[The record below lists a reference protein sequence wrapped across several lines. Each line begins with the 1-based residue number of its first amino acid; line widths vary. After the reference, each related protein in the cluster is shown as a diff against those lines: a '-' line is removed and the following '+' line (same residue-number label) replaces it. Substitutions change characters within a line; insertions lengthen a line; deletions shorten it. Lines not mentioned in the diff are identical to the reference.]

1 MRGLHARTFFA
12 MAFAC
17 SQLLLTPALAQ
28 NSREAEQKLQTAK
41 KELQAVARER
51 RDVEAKRGAATR
63 ELRQADEQVSASSR
77 RLAET
82 RRALVASGERL
93 QALQQQRADM
103 QANLADRR
111 EQLARLLRAA
121 YAQGD
126 AAPLK
131 VLLAQDKVA
140 DANRLLAYHRYLQA
154 ERASRIKA
162 LGDELAGLD
171 QLERKILEQRAELD
185 AAKEKQAQQIA
196 ELEKERSARTTL
208 VAKLDETYKDRQS
221 REQALGRDV
230 KGLEQVLKQLRAAA
244 ARAEAQRRAAVAKAE
259 REARLAREQAKRSGQ
274 PVRTIRPTKP
284 VIAAATPNVGG
295 AGWPLSGSLISG
307 YGAKLPDGRP
317 SQGLLIGASAG
328 TPVRAVA
335 DGSVVYAEWMSG
347 FGLILI
353 VDHGNGYMSL
363 YAHNDAVLRDAG
375 DTVRRGDPVATVGT
389 SGGHGRPAL
398 YFELRRNGDPVNP
411 DVWLRR

>member
-1 MRGLHARTFFA
+1 MPGLRTRGWVALV
-12 MAFAC
+12 C
-17 SQLLLTPALAQ
+17 SVLWLTPASAQ
-28 NSREAEQKLQTAK
+28 DSGEAERKLQTAK
-41 KELQAVARER
+41 KELKVVAGER
-51 RDVEAKRGAATR
+51 RAVEAKRGEATR
-63 ELRQADEQVSASSR
+63 ELREADEQVSATSR

-82 RRALVASGERL
+82 R
-93 QALQQQRADM
+93 QALAASAARLETLQRQRADM
-103 QANLADRR
+103 QENLTGRR
-111 EQLARLLRAA
+111 EELARLLRAA
-121 YAQGD
+121 YAQGE

-131 VLLAQDKVA
+131 VLLAQDRVA

-154 ERASRIKA
+154 DRASRIKT
-162 LGDELAGLD
+162 LGNELAGLD
-171 QLERKILEQRAELD
+171 KVEREIHDRRAELD
-185 AAKEKQAQQIA
+185 AAKEKQAQQVA
-196 ELEKERSARTTL
+196 ELEKDRKARTTL
-208 VAKLDETYKDRQS
+208 VAQLDQSYKDRQS

-230 KGLEQVLKQLRAAA
+230 KGLEKLLKNLRAAA

-259 REARLAREQAKRSGQ
+259 REARQARDLAKRSGQ
-274 PVRTIRPTKP
+274 PVKKTEPARP
-284 VIAAATPNVGG
+284 VVAVAGPNVGG
-295 AGWPLSGSLISG
+295 AGWPLSGSLIAG
-307 YGAKLPDGRP
+307 YGAKLPDGRA

-328 TPVRAVA
+328 APVRAVA

-375 DTVRRGDPVATVGT
+375 DTVRRGDQVATVGT

>member
-1 MRGLHARTFFA
+1 MRLMRGCTWVFLG
-12 MAFAC
+12 C
-17 SQLLLTPALAQ
+17 SLLWLAPAVAQ
-28 NSREAEQKLQTAK
+28 DSRDAERKLQSAR
-41 KELQAVARER
+41 KELKSVASQR
-51 RDVEAKRGAATR
+51 RDVEAKRVAATR
-63 ELRQADEQVSASSR
+63 ELRQADEQVSATSR

-82 RRALVASGERL
+82 RQALAASTERMES
-93 QALQQQRADM
+93 LQQQRVDM
-103 QANLADRR
+103 RENLAGRR
-111 EQLARLLRAA
+111 EELARLLRSA
-121 YAQGD
+121 YAQGE

-131 VLLAQDKVA
+131 VLLAQDRVA
-140 DANRLLAYHRYLQA
+140 DANRLLVYHRYLQA
-154 ERASRIKA
+154 DRASRIKT

-171 QLERKILEQRAELD
+171 EVEREILERQAELD
-185 AAKEKQAQQIA
+185 SAKKKQAQQVA
-196 ELEKERSARTTL
+196 ELEKDRKARTAL
-208 VAKLDETYKDRQS
+208 VAQLDETYKDRQS

-230 KGLEQVLKQLRAAA
+230 KGLEQVLKKVRAAA

-259 REARLAREQAKRSGQ
+259 REARRAREEAKRSGQ
-274 PVRTIRPTKP
+274 PAKKAEPARP
-284 VIAAATPNVGG
+284 VAAVAGPSVGG
-295 AGWPLSGSLISG
+295 AGWPLSGSLIAG
-307 YGAKLPDGRP
+307 YGAKLPDGRS
-317 SQGLLIGASAG
+317 SQGLLIGANAG

-375 DTVRRGDPVATVGT
+375 DAVRRGDQVSTVGT